1 MGVFDC
7 IVAITTSDVVPR
19 VRHRQP
25 AVEGEKMPVFW
36 VKFQRRIEFNYKIM
50 GFVCSY
56 GLSFNRR
63 NMNRTFIH
71 FIIGVHS
78 LHVDVLF

>member
-7 IVAITTSDVVPR
+7 IVFVITSYVVPR
-19 VRHRQP
+19 VSHRQP
-25 AVEGEKMPVFW
+25 VQGEKMPVFW

-56 GLSFNRR
+56 LLSFNRG
-63 NMNRTFIH
+63 NMNRAFIH
-71 FIIGVHS
+71 FT
-78 LHVDVLF
+78 